1 MPHLRVLKGAKQGE
15 QYPLTKAVTVIGR
28 NPDCDIWV
36 NLGAVSR
43 EHAEI
48 LQIDGRYFVKD
59 LGSRNKTYVNDKE
72 VDPKSPTLLQVQDRI
87 RICDFVC
94 TFEDPSIVPPVA
106 HDVDD
111 SGTIMS
117 SVMVRNSN
125 ALDSQPAE
133 RLRALLEITNR
144 LSSTL
149 EVESLIPMILD
160 QLMSVF
166 RVADRSFF
174 VIRVDDKF
182 IPKAIKTRRE
192 RDEATARFSKT
203 IMNKCLDEAR
213 AILSEDA
220 LQDEAFAMSASV
232 TDFRIRSVMCAPLLT
247 NTGESLG
254 VIQIDTQDRMRKF
267 TQDDLQFLIA
277 VCNQFALSMMNAHLH
292 EEQLNNLKFQQE
304 IELAKEVQKTF
315 LPSRV
320 PVIEDYEFFAFYK
333 AAREVGGDYFG
344 FIQLPNDRLAI
355 AIGDVAGKGIPA
367 ALLMARLSGDV
378 RYSLLAEDD
387 PAKAT
392 QRLNDRLQE
401 AGMVDRFITFCLV
414 VLDHAHH
421 QVTIVNAGHVPP
433 LLRLAQGAI
442 VELAA
447 GDLNGL
453 PLGVMEGYE
462 YQAVQYQMNPGDQI
476 LLCTDGITDATNQDK
491 QVFGMERLKSRLT
504 EWQIGQ
510 SPLGK
515 YILDQVDQHADQAEQ
530 FDDIT
535 MVTIGRNP

>member
-401 AGMVDRFITFCLV
+401 AGMVDRVITFCLV

>member
-59 LGSRNKTYVNDKE
+59 LGSRDKTYVNDKE